1 MAGKLGKFQMIN
13 FQGYAP
19 KVTKLNHISAMFGQS
34 PQKATDIMVQLYAK
48 NVRTNGLY
56 TLLSQIPS
64 KQFDTDDEYT
74 WEVIGNTRRN
84 IPLVCAR
91 DEDGQPI
98 LGTETRMI
106 GAGVAPFELVFPE
119 AWFFDGEVNC

>member
-1 MAGKLGKFQMIN
+1 MAGKLNKFQMIN

-34 PQKATDIMVQLYAK
+34 AQKATDIMVQLYAK

-64 KQFDTDDEYT
+64 KEFDTDDEYT
-74 WEVIGNTRRN
+74 WDVIGNTRRN

-91 DEDGQPI
+91 DEDGNVVSEAGS
-98 LGTETRMI
+98 LV

-119 AWFFDGEVNC
+119 AWFFDGEVDY